1 VISSGST
8 RLIIQAYGGYAMR
21 EHRNK
26 VRRTGEAKEDW
37 KATRYH
43 VASSRR
49 GNKGEEVGEMY
60 EGVVVGA
67 A

>member
-1 VISSGST
+1 
-8 RLIIQAYGGYAMR
+8 MR
-21 EHRNK
+21 EHRDK
-26 VRRTGEAKEDW
+26 VRRKGEAKEDW